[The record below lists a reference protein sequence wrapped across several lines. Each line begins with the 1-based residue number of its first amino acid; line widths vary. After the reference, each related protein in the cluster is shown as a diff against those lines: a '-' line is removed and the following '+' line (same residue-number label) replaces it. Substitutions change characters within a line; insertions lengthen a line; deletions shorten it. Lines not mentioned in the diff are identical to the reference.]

1 MLLLFF
7 RSLRYRWLEYLLAA
21 VIVMLVIATLT
32 VQRSLS
38 SSTEDQIHSLAH
50 KLGKNMLIVPSE
62 TDLAEFYSMRYG
74 SVSMPDTYPEKVQ
87 SSRVGQHIRSLQ
99 SRLYANVA
107 TGGTALT
114 LIGERRV
121 MGGRQFGAFPRDQ
134 ALIGETAA
142 RKVGVSRFDDLE
154 INNHSLT
161 VAGVIRNPPEELDV
175 GVYTSLETAQATLD
189 RPGEIN
195 AMRLAGCWC
204 RLDVPGLAAEVEQ
217 ILPGTRAITVA
228 GMMKAQKGTIVEAKK
243 YSLITL
249 TVAILLIG
257 GIMIALM
264 LSQVR
269 RQAREIGLLLATG
282 ATPRHIALLFVAS
295 AAMAGGV
302 GGLAGYYLG
311 IPLTAKVASALIGLP
326 MSVSEN
332 LLGMTLVFSILVSSL
347 AAFPPAAYAARLDP
361 AEVLR
366 EK

>member
-1 MLLLFF
+1 MLYLFF
-7 RSLRYRWLEYLLAA
+7 RGLRYRWLEFLLAA
-21 VIVMLVIATLT
+21 VVVMLVIATLT

-38 SSTEDQIHSLAH
+38 SSTEEQIHSLAH
-50 KLGKNMLIVPSE
+50 KLGKNMLIVPSD
-62 TDLAEFYSMRYG
+62 TDLTEFYSMRYG
-74 SVSMPDTYPEKVQ
+74 DVSMPDTYPEKVHA
-87 SSRVGQHIRSLQ
+87 SKVGQHIRSLQ
-99 SRLYANVA
+99 SRLYANVETA
-107 TGGTALT
+107 STALT
-114 LIGERRV
+114 LIGEQRIV
-121 MGGRQFGAFPRDQ
+121 GGRHSGAFPPDQ

-142 RKVGVSRFDDLE
+142 RTVGVSRFDDLQ
-154 INNHSLT
+154 INDQTLT
-161 VAGVIRNPPEELDV
+161 VAGVIQNPPEELDM
-175 GVYTSLETAQATLD
+175 GVYASLETVQATLN

-204 RLDVPGLAAEVEQ
+204 RLDVPGLAAEIEQ

-228 GMMKAQKGTIVEAKK
+228 GVMKAQKGTIVEAKK

-249 TVAILLIG
+249 AVAILLIG

-269 RQAREIGLLLATG
+269 RQIREIGLLLATG

-295 AAMAGGV
+295 AALVGGA
-302 GGLAGYYLG
+302 GGLAGYYVG
-311 IPLTAKVASALIGLP
+311 IPLTASVASALIGLP
-326 MSVSEN
+326 LPVSED